1 MRICHVT
8 CHLPPDQAANA
19 LLPAHLGWWAR
30 EAGDEPFYIAH
41 PPRALLESAPST
53 LQDVER
59 ALPGP
64 VTWVE
69 ARPKALR
76 IPGILQA
83 SSLVELLRI
92 RRATAAVL
100 RKADVVHLHSNGL
113 LPEASA
119 LLAQRLRKPV
129 VLTLY
134 GTEIWHY
141 TPRRF
146 GVDLFTRA
154 FASASH
160 VTFYSR
166 GLMDRAVELGLSR
179 DHMTVVYPP
188 VAEYFSRVDELA
200 RQQARTSLGLR
211 ERNVLL
217 NVKRLHP
224 LAGQRHLL
232 EAMPAILAAHP
243 DTRLV
248 ICGTGLLRHELTARA
263 ASLGISSSVT
273 FAGLVDNRTVARY
286 QEAADLFVL
295 PSELE
300 ACPTVAVE
308 ALASGTPVVSTDN
321 PGGVELG
328 LLFGDDV
335 QVVPRGH
342 PAAIAA
348 AVTRFLSRKFRTATR
363 TDGVLSDHFRPRA
376 VAARFQGIYREIVS
390 ASRS

>member
-30 EAGDEPFYIAH
+30 EAGDEPFYVAH
-41 PPRALLESAPST
+41 PPRAIAGGAPSA
-53 LQDVER
+53 LRDVER
-59 ALPGP
+59 ELAGP
-64 VTWVE
+64 VTWIE
-69 ARPKALR
+69 ARRKALR
-76 IPGILQA
+76 VPGFLQV
-83 SSLVELLRI
+83 SSAVELMRI
-92 RRATAAVL
+92 RRAAAAAL
-100 RKADVVHLHSNGL
+100 ASADVVHLHSNGL
-113 LPEASA
+113 LPEASS
-119 LLAQRLRKPV
+119 LLAHRLRKPV

-141 TPRRF
+141 TPRRL

-154 FASASH
+154 YASASH

-179 DHMTVVYPP
+179 ERLTVVYPP
-188 VAEYFSRVDELA
+188 VAEYFSRVDEQA
-200 RQQARTSLGLR
+200 RQQARTSLGLG
-211 ERNVLL
+211 ETHVLL

-224 LAGQRHLL
+224 LAGQRVLL
-232 EAMPAILAAHP
+232 EAMPAVLHAHP

-248 ICGTGLLRHELTARA
+248 ICGTGPLREDLTARA
-263 ASLGISSSVT
+263 AALGITGSVT

-300 ACPTVAVE
+300 ACPTVAIE
-308 ALASGTPVVSTDN
+308 AVASGTPVVSTDN

-335 QVVPRGH
+335 QVVPKGNP
-342 PAAIAA
+342 PALAA
-348 AVTRFLSRKFRTATR
+348 ALIRFLSNKRRTAATS
-363 TDGVLSDHFRPRA
+363 DGILSEHFRPRA
-376 VAARFQGIYREIVS
+376 VAAHFNDIYREVVS
-390 ASRS
+390 AARR

>member
-30 EAGDEPFYIAH
+30 EAGDDPFYVAH
-41 PPRALLESAPST
+41 PPRAIAGGAPSA
-53 LQDVER
+53 LRDVER
-59 ALPGP
+59 ELAGP
-64 VTWVE
+64 VTWIE
-69 ARPKALR
+69 ARRQYLR
-76 IPGILQA
+76 IPGILQV
-83 SSLVELLRI
+83 SSLVELVRI
-92 RRATAAVL
+92 RRAATAAL
-100 RKADVVHLHSNGL
+100 ASADIVHLHSNGL
-113 LPEASA
+113 LPEASG
-119 LLAQRLRKPV
+119 LLAKRLGKPV

-134 GTEIWHY
+134 GTEVWHY

-146 GVDLFTRA
+146 GVDLFARA
-154 FASASH
+154 YASASH

-179 DHMTVVYPP
+179 ERLTVVYPP
-188 VAEYFSRVDELA
+188 VADYFSRVADQA
-200 RQQARTSLGLR
+200 RQQARASLGLR
-211 ERNVLL
+211 ERNILL

-224 LAGQRHLL
+224 LAGQRVLL
-232 EAMPAILAAHP
+232 EAMPAVLDAHA

-248 ICGTGLLRHELTARA
+248 ICGTGLLREDLIARA
-263 ASLGISSSVT
+263 AALGIRESVT
-273 FAGLVDNRTVARY
+273 FAGLVDNRTIARY

-321 PGGVELG
+321 PGGLELG

-335 QVVPRGH
+335 QVVPKGDP
-342 PAAIAA
+342 PALAA
-348 AVTRFLSRKFRTATR
+348 ALIRFLSNKRRTAPASDET
-363 TDGVLSDHFRPRA
+363 LSEHFRPRA
-376 VAARFQGIYREIVS
+376 VAAHFNDIYRDVVA
-390 ASRS
+390 ASRR

>member
-30 EAGDEPFYIAH
+30 EAGDEAWYVAH
-41 PPRALLESAPST
+41 PPRAAGARASSELR
-53 LQDVER
+53 DVER
-59 ALPGP
+59 ELAGP
-64 VTWVE
+64 VTWIE

-76 IPGILQA
+76 IPGILQV
-83 SSLVELLRI
+83 SSAIELMRI
-92 RRATAAVL
+92 RRAAEGAL
-100 RKADVVHLHSNGL
+100 RAADVVHLHSNGL
-113 LPEASA
+113 LPEAA
-119 LLAQRLRKPV
+119 GLFAKRLNKPV

-154 FASASH
+154 YTSASH
-160 VTFYSR
+160 ITFYSQ
-166 GLMDRAVELGLSR
+166 GLMDRAIELGLSR
-179 DHMTVVYPP
+179 GGLTVVYPP
-188 VAEYFSRVDELA
+188 VAEYFSRVDEPM
-200 RQQARTSLGLR
+200 RQQVRTSLGLR

-232 EAMPAILAAHP
+232 DAMPTILAAHP

-248 ICGTGLLRHELTARA
+248 ICGTGSLRDELEARA
-263 ASLGISSSVT
+263 ASLGIGPSVT
-273 FAGLVDNRTVARY
+273 FTGLVDNRTIARY

-308 ALASGTPVVSTDN
+308 ALACGTPVVSTDN

-328 LLFGDDV
+328 RLFGEDV
-335 QVVPRGH
+335 RVVPRNA
-342 PAAIAA
+342 PAALAA
-348 AVTRFLSRKFRTATR
+348 AVAAFLSSTRRTALR
-363 TDGVLSDHFRPRA
+363 SDEILSTHFRPRA
-376 VAARFQGIYREIVS
+376 VAARFHDIYRETIT
-390 ASRS
+390 ASRF